1 MTNNLKKSLFVG
13 LAALSFAAVAGT
25 AITQASA
32 KTYAKIISNKT
43 LSSDVSIRNVN
54 GLVRLIY

>member
-43 LSSDVSIRNVN
+43 FAPTSSFGTKKISRLS
-54 GLVRLIY
+54 